1 MSRYILKRIL
11 GAIPMLIIVS
21 ILSFGIIK
29 LAPGD
34 PVMAYATP
42 QMHKEDL
49 DNLRKELGLDKP
61 VYVQYGAWLSKTL
74 KGDFGYSNVDFR
86 PVKDKVI
93 ERMGATLILMGISM
107 IIALILG
114 IIFGVLSG
122 YYENRWIDK
131 VISVVSYIG
140 ISIPS
145 FWFAMMLIVIFSV
158 KLNVLPSIGMHSIGE
173 DSLGDV
179 IVHTI
184 MPAMV
189 LSFQSFAV
197 IARYVRSNVIDEKD
211 EEYVRTARGKGLSEK
226 VIFGKHILKNSLI
239 PIVTIL
245 GMSLPNLISGAF
257 ITETIFGWPGM
268 GRLGIQAIFGFDYPV
283 IMAITLLSS
292 LFLIIGNLI
301 SDILYGV
308 VDPRIKVVA

>member
-1 MSRYILKRIL
+1 MSRYVLKRVL
-11 GAIPMLIIVS
+11 GTIPMLLIVS
-21 ILSFGIIK
+21 IISFGIIK

-49 DNLRKELGLDKP
+49 DNLRNELGLDKP

-74 KGDFGYSNVDFR
+74 KGDLGYSTVDFR
-86 PVKDKVI
+86 PVKDKVT
-93 ERMGATLILMGISM
+93 ERMGNTLLLMGISM
-107 IIALILG
+107 IVALTLG
-114 IIFGVLSG
+114 IIFGLLSG
-122 YYENRWIDK
+122 YYENKCIDK
-131 VISVVSYIG
+131 IISVLSYIG

-158 KLNVLPSIGMHSIGE
+158 KLNIFPSIGMHSIGK
-173 DSLGDV
+173 DSLLDV
-179 IVHTI
+179 MIHTV

-189 LSFQSFAV
+189 LSFQDFAV
-197 IARYVRSNVIDEKD
+197 IARYVRGNIIDEKYED
-211 EEYVRTARGKGLSEK
+211 YVRTARGKGVSEK
-226 VIFGKHILKNSLI
+226 VVFGKHILKNSLL
-239 PIVTIL
+239 PVVTIL

-283 IMAITLLSS
+283 IMAITLMSS
-292 LFLIIGNLI
+292 LFLILGNLI
-301 SDILYGV
+301 ADIVYGMI
-308 VDPRIKVVA
+308 DPRIKVVA

>member
-107 IIALILG
+107 IISLILG

-158 KLNVLPSIGMHSIGE
+158 KLNLLPSIGMHSIGE

>member
-1 MSRYILKRIL
+1 MSRYILKRVL
-11 GAIPMLIIVS
+11 GTIPMLLIVS
-21 ILSFGIIK
+21 IISFGIIK

-74 KGDFGYSNVDFR
+74 KGDLGYSTVDFR
-86 PVKDKVI
+86 PVKDKVT
-93 ERMGATLILMGISM
+93 ERMGNTLLLMGISM
-107 IIALILG
+107 IVALTLG
-114 IIFGVLSG
+114 IIFGLLSG
-122 YYENRWIDK
+122 YYENKWLDK
-131 VISVVSYIG
+131 IISVLSYIG

-145 FWFAMMLIVIFSV
+145 FWFAMMLIVVFSV
-158 KLNVLPSIGMHSIGE
+158 KLNIFPSIGMHSIGK
-173 DSLGDV
+173 DSLLDV
-179 IVHTI
+179 MIHTV

-189 LSFQSFAV
+189 LSFQDFAV
-197 IARYVRSNVIDEKD
+197 IARYVRGNIIDEKYED
-211 EEYVRTARGKGLSEK
+211 YVRTARGKGVSEK
-226 VIFGKHILKNSLI
+226 VVFGKHILKNSLL
-239 PIVTIL
+239 PVVTIL

-283 IMAITLLSS
+283 IMAITLMSS
-292 LFLIIGNLI
+292 LFLILGNIRYSLWY
-301 SDILYGV
+301 D
-308 VDPRIKVVA
+308 

>member
-114 IIFGVLSG
+114 ITFGVLSG

-158 KLNVLPSIGMHSIGE
+158 KLNLLPSIGMHSIGE
-173 DSLGDV
+173 DSMGDV
-179 IVHTI
+179 ILHTI

>member
-1 MSRYILKRIL
+1 MSRYIFKRIL

-107 IIALILG
+107 IISLILG

-158 KLNVLPSIGMHSIGE
+158 KLNILPSIGMHSIGE